1 VTWVTLLGEAGQSP
15 ESQSIKFECSD
26 SQSYTRDV
34 ELRAMTS
41 VADLLAACQPRV
53 GDRVV
58 VDLLDDFLQSQW
70 RHISLSVV

>member
-1 VTWVTLLGEAGQSP
+1 VTWVTLLSKAGQSP
-15 ESQSIKFECSD
+15 ESQSIESECSD

-41 VADLLAACQPRV
+41 VADLAACWPRV